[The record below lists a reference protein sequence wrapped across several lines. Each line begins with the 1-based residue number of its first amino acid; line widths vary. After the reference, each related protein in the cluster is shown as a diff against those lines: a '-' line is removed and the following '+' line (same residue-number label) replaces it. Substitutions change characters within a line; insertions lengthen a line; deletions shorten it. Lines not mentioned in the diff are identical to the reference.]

1 MARAGARGG
10 RRAARRASLRWLRAG
25 ELLAAAGAACI
36 VVSLFERWYEGPA
49 VKLDAWDTFGPGVVL
64 LLAAASAAVALV
76 LSTLSERTVAVPV
89 ALGVWCVW
97 LGLLALVAAVVRAFE
112 RPDHTTSACVG
123 VWLALA
129 GATAVLAG
137 AWQAL
142 RDERPSRYEPIAPD
156 PRPRP

>member
-1 MARAGARGG
+1 M
-10 RRAARRASLRWLRAG
+10 SFRWLRAG

-36 VVSLFERWYEGPA
+36 VVSLLEPWYAGPG
-49 VKLDAWDTFGPGVVL
+49 VKLDAWDTFGAGIVL

-76 LSTLSERTVAVPV
+76 VSTLAERTVAVPV
-89 ALGVWCVW
+89 AAGVWCVP
-97 LGLLALVAAVVRAFE
+97 LGLLAVIAAVVRAFE
-112 RPDHTTSACVG
+112 RPGHTTSASVG

-129 GATAVLAG
+129 GAAAVLAG

-142 RDERPSRYEPIAPD
+142 RDERPSRYEPFAPD